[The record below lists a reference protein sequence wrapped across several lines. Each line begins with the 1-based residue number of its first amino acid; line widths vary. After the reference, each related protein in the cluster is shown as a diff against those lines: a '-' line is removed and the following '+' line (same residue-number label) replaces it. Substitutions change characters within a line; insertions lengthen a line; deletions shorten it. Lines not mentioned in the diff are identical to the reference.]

1 MLGSL
6 VNLRLEKYQLILPKC
21 YNLDTNTF
29 SSPKTDKIFIIF
41 QDLLDVE
48 HKHLTDEQEDQFTAD
63 WVKIQM
69 DEEAWRKLTEKER
82 QLLLDL
88 VLIST

>member
-1 MLGSL
+1 M
-6 VNLRLEKYQLILPKC
+6 KA
-21 YNLDTNTF
+21 TF
-29 SSPKTDKIFIIF
+29 IFIIF
-41 QDLLDVE
+41 EDLLDVE
-48 HKHLTDEQEDQFTAD
+48 NKHLTEEQEEKFTAD

-88 VLIST
+88 VVISS

>member
-1 MLGSL
+1 MSRQ
-6 VNLRLEKYQLILPKC
+6 VNA
-21 YNLDTNTF
+21 NF
-29 SSPKTDKIFIIF
+29 IFIIF
-41 QDLLDVE
+41 EDLLDVE
-48 HKHLTDEQEDQFTAD
+48 HKHLTNEQEEQFTAD

-88 VLIST
+88 VLKSA

>member
-1 MLGSL
+1 MLRHMKA
-6 VNLRLEKYQLILPKC
+6 N
-21 YNLDTNTF
+21 F
-29 SSPKTDKIFIIF
+29 IFIIF
-41 QDLLDVE
+41 EDLLDVE
-48 HKHLTDEQEDQFTAD
+48 NKHLTDEQEEKFTAD

-88 VLIST
+88 VFIRT